1 MELIG
6 TQPLPPVGDEG
17 GDEGGA
23 VVFPSDHFGLVAVI
37 GSAGAATTSNGVGG
51 FGSTD
56 TGLLSSDSTPG

>member
-51 FGSTD
+51 FG
-56 TGLLSSDSTPG
+56 LLSSNSTQG